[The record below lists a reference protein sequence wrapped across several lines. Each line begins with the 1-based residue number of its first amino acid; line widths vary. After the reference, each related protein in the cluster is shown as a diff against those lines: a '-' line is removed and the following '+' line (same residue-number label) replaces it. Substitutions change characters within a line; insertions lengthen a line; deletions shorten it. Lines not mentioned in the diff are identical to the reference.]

1 MLKSR
6 ILHPEEERSR
16 MKIEIFKSG
25 THTDSAGNQKT
36 WTDQDLDAIVAKYNP
51 AEHEAPAAI
60 GHPEHNAPAFGWV
73 ESLERKGHTL
83 YATFK
88 DLIPEFVDMLKK
100 GLFKKRSISIY
111 PDLTLRHVGFL
122 GAMPPAIKGL
132 ADIQFNEAEAT
143 TIEFSDVRM
152 STVGRVLHRMREF
165 IIEKFGI
172 DVADTV
178 VNEWEIDE
186 LKREETTSEEV
197 SPAFSETSKGGEGM
211 PTVEELQRQL
221 DAEKAKTASFSESDK
236 AKDAETAR
244 LKKDLA
250 NEKAK
255 NQRAECAAF
264 CDSDELKERI
274 TPAMKPA
281 VLDFMEILSGVES
294 YEFAEGDGKVK
305 KSPAEAFKG
314 FLKALPKQVEFSEVA
329 TKKKATDK
337 GAASAEMQLDTKAR
351 EKMAANK
358 ELSYSAAFAKTQ
370 KENPELAQEYSVEL
384 KGGK

>member
-1 MLKSR
+1 
-6 ILHPEEERSR
+6 

-25 THTDSAGNQKT
+25 THTDSAGNKKT

-73 ESLERKGHTL
+73 ESLERKGNML

-88 DLIPEFVDMLKK
+88 DLVPEFVDMLKK

-132 ADIQFNEAEAT
+132 ADIQFNDAEAM

-152 STVGRVLHRMREF
+152 STVGRVFQRIREF
-165 IIEKFGI
+165 IIDKFGI

-186 LKREETTSEEV
+186 LKREETSEEV

-236 AKDAETAR
+236 AKDAETAK

-250 NEKAK
+250 DEKAK
-255 NQRAECAAF
+255 NQRAEFAAF
-264 CDSDELKERI
+264 CDSDELKEKI

-294 YEFAEGDGKVK
+294 YEFAEVGADGDSPKKVK

-314 FLKALPKQVEFSEVA
+314 FLKALPKQVDFSEVA
-329 TKKKATDK
+329 TKKNATDK
-337 GAASAEMQLDTKAR
+337 GASSAEMQLDTKAR
-351 EKMAANK
+351 EKMAADK
-358 ELSYSAAFAKTQ
+358 ELSYSAAFAETQ
-370 KENPELAQEYSVEL
+370 KENPELAQEYSLEL
-384 KGGK
+384 KGDK

>member
-1 MLKSR
+1 
-6 ILHPEEERSR
+6 

-25 THTDSAGNQKT
+25 THTDSAGNKKT
-36 WTDQDLDAIVAKYNP
+36 WTDQDLDAIVAKYDP
-51 AEHEAPAAI
+51 ALHEAPAAI

-73 ESLERKGHTL
+73 ESLERKGNTL

-88 DLIPEFVDMLKK
+88 DLVPEFVDMLKK

-132 ADIQFNEAEAT
+132 ADIQFNDAEAM
-143 TIEFSDVRM
+143 TIEFSDYRL
-152 STVGRVLHRMREF
+152 STVGRVFQRMREF
-165 IIEKFGI
+165 IIEKFGS
-172 DVADTV
+172 DVADKV

-186 LKREETTSEEV
+186 LKREGTSEEV
-197 SPAFSETSKGGEGM
+197 ASAFSETSKGGIDM
-211 PTVEELQRQL
+211 DKVQELEQKLKDR
-221 DAEKAKTASFSESDK
+221 DKEMSDFSEKDK
-236 AKDAETAR
+236 AKDAEMAK

-250 NEKAK
+250 DEKAK
-255 NQRAECAAF
+255 NQRAEFAAF
-264 CDSDELKERI
+264 CDSDEMKEKI

-329 TKKKATDK
+329 TTKKATDK
-337 GAASAEMQLDTKAR
+337 GGSSAEMQLDTKAR

-358 ELSYSAAFAKTQ
+358 DLSYSAAFAETQ

-384 KGGK
+384 KGEK

>member
-1 MLKSR
+1 
-6 ILHPEEERSR
+6 

-25 THTDSAGNQKT
+25 THTDSAGNKKT

-73 ESLERKGHTL
+73 ESLERKGNTL

-88 DLIPEFVDMLKK
+88 DLVPEFVDMLKK

-132 ADIQFNEAEAT
+132 ADIKFNDAEAT

-152 STVGRVLHRMREF
+152 STVGRVFQRIREF

-186 LKREETTSEEV
+186 LKREETSEEV
-197 SPAFSETSKGGEGM
+197 SSAFSETSKGGEGM

-221 DAEKAKTASFSESDK
+221 EAEKAKTASFSESDK
-236 AKDAETAR
+236 AKDAETAK

-250 NEKAK
+250 DEKAK
-255 NQRAECAAF
+255 NQRAEFAAF
-264 CDSDELKERI
+264 CDSDEMKEKI

-294 YEFAEGDGKVK
+294 YEFAEGDGKVR

-314 FLKALPKQVEFSEVA
+314 FLKALPKQVDFSEVA
-329 TKKKATDK
+329 TKGKATDK
-337 GAASAEMQLDTKAR
+337 GASSAEMQLDTKAR
-351 EKMAANK
+351 EKMTANK
-358 ELSYSAAFAKTQ
+358 ELSYSAAFAETQ
-370 KENPELAQEYSVEL
+370 KENPELAREYSLEL
-384 KGGK
+384 KGEK

>member
-1 MLKSR
+1 
-6 ILHPEEERSR
+6 

-25 THTDSAGNQKT
+25 THTDSAGNKKT
-36 WTDQDLDAIVAKYNP
+36 WTDQELDAIVAKYNP

-73 ESLERKGHTL
+73 ESLERKGNTL

-88 DLIPEFVDMLKK
+88 DLVPEFVDMLKK

-132 ADIQFNEAEAT
+132 ADIKFNDAEAT

-152 STVGRVLHRMREF
+152 STVGRVFQRIREF

-186 LKREETTSEEV
+186 LKREEEETISEEV

-236 AKDAETAR
+236 AKDAETAK

-250 NEKAK
+250 DEKAK
-255 NQRAECAAF
+255 NQRAEFAAF
-264 CDSDELKERI
+264 CDSDELKEKI

-314 FLKALPKQVEFSEVA
+314 FLKALPKQVDFSEHA

-337 GAASAEMQLDTKAR
+337 GASSAEMQLDSKAR

-358 ELSYSAAFAKTQ
+358 ELSYSAAFAETQ
-370 KENPELAQEYSVEL
+370 KENPELATEYADEL
-384 KGGK
+384 KGGR